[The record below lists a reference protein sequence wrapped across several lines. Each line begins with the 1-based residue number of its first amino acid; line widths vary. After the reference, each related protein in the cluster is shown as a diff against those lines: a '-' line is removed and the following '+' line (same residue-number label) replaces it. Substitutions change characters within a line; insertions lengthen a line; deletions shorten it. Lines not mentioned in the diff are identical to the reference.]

1 MGRCKSIRDL
11 GLNPITA
18 NQVSRYYGR
27 ETQNTT
33 IMNSL
38 HKPTL
43 LSLAFVLACLFGFA
57 GCNTMKGLG
66 KDTERA
72 GEKIQ
77 DKASR

>member
-1 MGRCKSIRDL
+1 
-11 GLNPITA
+11 
-18 NQVSRYYGR
+18 
-27 ETQNTT
+27 
-33 IMNSL
+33 MNSFK
-38 HKPTL
+38 KPTL
-43 LSLAFVLACLFGFA
+43 FALAVSLLCAFAFS

>member
-1 MGRCKSIRDL
+1 MVTGRKVRDRPHGVTAEMGLKSVR
-11 GLNPITA
+11 
-18 NQVSRYYGR
+18 
-27 ETQNTT
+27 TQTRP

-43 LSLAFVLACLFGFA
+43 FALVLSLLCAFAFS

-66 KDTERA
+66 KDTERV

-77 DKASR
+77 NKANR

>member
-1 MGRCKSIRDL
+1 
-11 GLNPITA
+11 
-18 NQVSRYYGR
+18 
-27 ETQNTT
+27 
-33 IMNSL
+33 MNSF
-38 HKPTL
+38 KKSTL
-43 LSLAFVLACLFGFA
+43 LALAISLLSAFAFS